1 VIDPAEFDR
10 LKVVLVNA
18 RNPLNIGAAARA
30 MSNFGFLRMR
40 VVNPY
45 DAGFREARSA
55 VGASSVLGD
64 AEQCATVADAVA
76 DCELVAGTTAV
87 GDRELHHRVKA
98 LPEAAKLVRKQLA
111 AGGNVALLFGSERV
125 GLSNEEM
132 SHCHWLL
139 RIPTRVEHRSMNL
152 GQAVAIC
159 VYEMARVMGQPI
171 RVNENRAHPAA
182 QQKPA
187 NAADIERLSRTL
199 LEALHVCG
207 YLTAKSG
214 KLPENKIRRLL
225 RRHGLT
231 VRDADLWQ
239 SMLGQILWS
248 LRAKGTLGKS

>member
-1 VIDPAEFDR
+1 MRKR
-10 LKVVLVNA
+10 L
-18 RNPLNIGAAARA
+18 
-30 MSNFGFLRMR
+30 
-40 VVNPY
+40 
-45 DAGFREARSA
+45 
-55 VGASSVLGD
+55 
-64 AEQCATVADAVA
+64 AT
-76 DCELVAGTTAV
+76 
-87 GDRELHHRVKA
+87 
-98 LPEAAKLVRKQLA
+98 
-111 AGGNVALLFGSERV
+111 GGNVALLFGSERV

-159 VYEMARVMGQPI
+159 VYEMARVMGLPI

-182 QQKPA
+182 QQKAA

-248 LRAKGTLGKS
+248 LRAKDASSKS

>member
-1 VIDPAEFDR
+1 VSNPAEFDR

-30 MSNFGFLRMR
+30 MSNFGFLQMR

-55 VGASSVLGD
+55 VGASSVLAD
-64 AEQCATVADAVA
+64 AEQRATVGDAVA
-76 DCELVAGTTAV
+76 DCELVVGTTAV

-98 LPEAAKLVRKQLA
+98 LPDAVKLVRKRLA
-111 AGGNVALLFGSERV
+111 VGDNVALLFGSERV

-159 VYEMARVMGQPI
+159 VYEMARAMGKPI
-171 RVNENRAHPAA
+171 RVHENRAHPAA

-199 LEALHVCG
+199 LEALHACG

-248 LRAKGTLGKS
+248 LRAKETSAKS

>member
-1 VIDPAEFDR
+1 MSHPAEFDR

-55 VGASSVLGD
+55 VGASTVLAD

-76 DCELVAGTTAV
+76 DCKLVIGTTAV
-87 GDRELHHRVKA
+87 GGRELHHRVES
-98 LPEAAKLVRKQLA
+98 LPEAAKVVRKRMTV
-111 AGGNVALLFGSERV
+111 GGNVALLFGSERV

-159 VYEMARVMGQPI
+159 VYELARVMRQPI
-171 RVNENRAHPAA
+171 RVNENRTLPAA

-187 NAADIERLSRTL
+187 DAADIERLSRTL
-199 LEALHVCG
+199 LDTLHVCG

-248 LRAKGTLGKS
+248 LRAKDTSGKS